1 MRFSWQGRAEMY
13 KNAKGYWGT
22 KQRGIPKQA
31 ENTIEETVS
40 KLRRELRREE
50 REHIEKKFPEMKS
63 KRRSSL
69 KSFAIKKKEKSIR
82 KQKADGK

>member
-1 MRFSWQGRAEMY
+1 MY

-50 REHIEKKFPEMKS
+50 REHIEKKFPEMKN

-69 KSFAIKKKEKSIR
+69 KSFAIKKEKSIR